1 MIINDGHDD
10 NPTLE
15 ESTPRVSALST
26 YRGIGWSLCG
36 AVLIKYMW
44 QGSKKNEKI
53 VGALPH
59 IWGSLTTYLREPYH
73 IFEGV
78 LPHIWGRSRSLWHSP
93 DILPPV
99 QVDNP
104 RWRKPHH
111 RFRPCGWEEHVSG
124 ICWNENL
131 LENFQKSVRGNSLP
145 FPSLYSPQLSSS
157 SASLW
162 WWREPTPPKKLVS
175 PSSNDASSVNVHHG
189 GTREIYLTLLC
200 MFNVKKESPPK
211 FLTFGITLG
220 PGVFLACGRKL

>member
-15 ESTPRVSALST
+15 ESTPRVPALST
-26 YRGIGWSLCG
+26 YWGIGWSLCG

-44 QGSKKNEKI
+44 QGSKKMKK
-53 VGALPH
+53 
-59 IWGSLTTYLREPYH
+59 LREPYH

-78 LPHIWGRSRSLWHSP
+78 LPHIWGRSRSLWHSQ

-99 QVDNP
+99 RVDNP
-104 RWRKPHH
+104 HWRKPHH

-124 ICWNENL
+124 ICWNETL

-145 FPSLYSPQLSSS
+145 FTLG
-157 SASLW
+157 
-162 WWREPTPPKKLVS
+162 RGRGPTPPKKLVS

-189 GTREIYLTLLC
+189 GATEIYLTLLC

-211 FLTFGITLG
+211 FLTFGIPWALESFWPVDENFNFCTVVSG
-220 PGVFLACGRKL
+220 CRN